1 MTNLVRRNNDSQTS
15 VRSTAGTWDPFRIM
29 ESMLKWDPHTSAL
42 PSVHTAD
49 VFVPNFD
56 VKETKDGYIFAAD
69 LPGVAEQDVDVSLTG
84 NRLSISG
91 KRETEARQESEQ
103 YYLYERAWGSFSRS
117 FTLPD
122 GIDTEKVS
130 AHFKDGVLT
139 VTVGKLP
146 QAQPRRIEISAR
158 SKTTA

>member
-1 MTNLVRRNNDSQTS
+1 MTNLVRRNNDSQTP
-15 VRSTAGTWDPFRIM
+15 VRSTASTWDPFKIM
-29 ESMLKWDPHTSAL
+29 ESMLNWDPIAS
-42 PSVHTAD
+42 SVGTAD
-49 VFVPNFD
+49 VFVPKFD

-69 LPGVAEQDVDVSLTG
+69 LPGVAEQDVDISLTG

-103 YYLYERAWGSFSRS
+103 YHLYERAWGSFSRS